1 MVYAPRMPLNAKALV
16 RRRNLLGMTQTDLAI
31 TAGVAPSSLQ
41 RIETEKVPKQGGNT
55 GIDTVMRLA
64 AALRMSPLELMVMP
78 TGNRY
83 ERAVKF
89 AAHNHSAEAA
99 PKLHD
104 RSRTVRAD
112 AYRALT
118 GIGAS
123 VDLYPVI
130 EKEEPDADNEADRG
144 GDPEGVGWSSSEGF
158 LPDPSAE

>member
-1 MVYAPRMPLNAKALV
+1 MPLNAKALV
-16 RRRNLLGMTQTDLAI
+16 RRRHLLGMSQTDLAI

-41 RIETEKVPKQGGNT
+41 RIETEKVPAEGGKT

-64 AALRMSPLELMVMP
+64 AALRMNPMELMIMP

-89 AAHNHSAEAA
+89 AAHNHSAEAS

-118 GIGAS
+118 GLGAS
-123 VDLYPVI
+123 ADLYPSLR
-130 EKEEPDADNEADRG
+130 EEPDAPAVDGAPDAAPVP
-144 GDPEGVGWSSSEGF
+144 DWSF
-158 LPDPSAE
+158 QPDPSTE